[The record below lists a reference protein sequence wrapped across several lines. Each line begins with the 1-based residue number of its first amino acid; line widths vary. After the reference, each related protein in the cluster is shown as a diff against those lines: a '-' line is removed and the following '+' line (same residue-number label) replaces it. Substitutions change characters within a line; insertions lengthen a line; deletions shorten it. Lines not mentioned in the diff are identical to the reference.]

1 MADELAA
8 EPEALHEEPASAE
21 KSVLR
26 SQAVLLPVAAAVLLG
41 VLAATLLV
49 LLVRERRSAE
59 RLRDQQTQES
69 TVKTTAAQ
77 VTEVLARWDNGSN
90 AEQRATL
97 VRLANGVIVTQYDGA
112 KTGLD
117 KALPA
122 FGIQSVQATVKQV
135 YLGDVSNGQ
144 AQVVVIFD
152 LVVAGKNPAVIP
164 NRYFRVH
171 LSQIN
176 GAWKVD
182 NAEDVNASLAALG
195 STAGTT
201 APGATTTTTAPPP

>member
-1 MADELAA
+1 MAHERTA
-8 EPEALHEEPASAE
+8 ETHPVPEQPSRAGTRQLSGQWL
-21 KSVLR
+21 VL
-26 SQAVLLPVAAAVLLG
+26 SVAAAVLLG
-41 VLAATLLV
+41 VLSATFLV

-59 RLRDQQTQES
+59 SLREQQRLES

-77 VTEVLARWDNGSN
+77 VTEVLARWDAGSN

-135 YLGDVSNGQ
+135 YLDDVANGQ

-152 LVVAGKNPAVIP
+152 LVVAGRNPAVIP

-176 GAWKVD
+176 GVWKVD

-195 STAGTT
+195 STAGASAPSTT
-201 APGATTTTTAPPP
+201 PTTTPP